1 MDHLSEEQR
10 IELRRRLETEREQL
24 RERLSSEDAEAVPQD
39 SRGDMQDRASQEA
52 RQTTAF
58 QRRRHHDAR
67 LREVEAALGRM
78 DDGSYG
84 LCEET
89 DEPLSF
95 GRLSAEPTTRH
106 TVEALEMLE
115 EESARGKAKVH
126 GADERDAY

>member
-10 IELRRRLETEREQL
+10 VELRGRLEAEREQL
-24 RERLSSEDAEAVPQD
+24 RGRLSSEDAEAVPQD
-39 SRGDMQDRASQEA
+39 QLGDMQDRASQEA

-58 QRRRHHDAR
+58 RRRRHHDAR

-89 DEPLSF
+89 DEPISF
-95 GRLSAEPTTRH
+95 ARLSAEPTTRH

-115 EESARGKAKVH
+115 DERARGQAQVH
-126 GADERDAY
+126 GADETDAY